1 MFQFAENGQVIME
14 DSYPKLQCELYEE
27 QEYCQQFSSET
38 RLTLLL
44 LLATLAVIF
53 IIIYS
58 YYNYNKKKME
68 VISLQARLHQA
79 ELKIKKLTKREGLND
94 SQESA

>member
-1 MFQFAENGQVIME
+1 ME

-68 VISLQARLHQA
+68 V
-79 ELKIKKLTKREGLND
+79 
-94 SQESA
+94 